1 MGIKIS
7 PKKVAKMKLLFSVL
21 IFALSDARPTKK
33 WIKNHKNDPD
43 WHPHPETTEI
53 TTTSTFI
60 TSTEKT
66 QTWPAITST
75 TEELT
80 TTQNF
85 IVTTTEYDP
94 DWVPDPKTTD
104 ITTIETSTTEQL
116 TTTTGPDTTA
126 TTDGTYIPDYASTE
140 KTSTTTYRTLYSL
153 FEDDYSH

>member
-7 PKKVAKMKLLFSVL
+7 PKKVAKMKLLFSIL

-33 WIKNHKNDPD
+33 LMKNHKNDPD

-60 TSTEKT
+60 TSTEKA

-75 TEELT
+75 EELT
-80 TTQNF
+80 TTQNL

-104 ITTIETSTTEQL
+104 ITSTETSTTEQL
-116 TTTTGPDTTA
+116 TTTTGTDTTG

-153 FEDDYSH
+153 

>member
-1 MGIKIS
+1 MG
-7 PKKVAKMKLLFSVL
+7 KKKRSALKKLQKMKLLFSLL

-33 WIKNHKNDPD
+33 LIKNHKNDPD
-43 WHPHPETTEI
+43 WHPHPETTEMA
-53 TTTSTFI
+53 
-60 TSTEKT
+60 

-104 ITTIETSTTEQL
+104 ISTTETSTTEQL
-116 TTTTGPDTTA
+116 TTTTGPDTTG
-126 TTDGTYIPDYASTE
+126 TTDGTY
-140 KTSTTTYRTLYSL
+140 
-153 FEDDYSH
+153 

>member
-7 PKKVAKMKLLFSVL
+7 PKKVAKMKLLFSIL

-33 WIKNHKNDPD
+33 LMKNHKNDPD

-60 TSTEKT
+60 TSTEKL
-66 QTWPAITST
+66 AITST

-80 TTQNF
+80 TTHNF
-85 IVTTTEYDP
+85 IVTSTEIDP

-104 ITTIETSTTEQL
+104 ITTTETSTTEQL
-116 TTTTGPDTTA
+116 TTTTGPDTTG

-140 KTSTTTYRTLYSL
+140 KTSTTPYRTLYSL

>member
-7 PKKVAKMKLLFSVL
+7 PKKLQKMKLLFSVL

-33 WIKNHKNDPD
+33 LMKNHKNDPD

-60 TSTEKT
+60 TSTE
-66 QTWPAITST
+66 
-75 TEELT
+75 
-80 TTQNF
+80 
-85 IVTTTEYDP
+85 YDP

-104 ITTIETSTTEQL
+104 ITTTETSSTEQL
-116 TTTTGPDTTA
+116 TTTTGPDTTG
-126 TTDGTYIPDYASTE
+126 TTDGTYIPDYATTE

>member
-7 PKKVAKMKLLFSVL
+7 PKKLQKMKLLFSVL

-33 WIKNHKNDPD
+33 LMKNHKNDPD

-60 TSTEKT
+60 TSTEKA

-104 ITTIETSTTEQL
+104 ITTTEQL
-116 TTTTGPDTTA
+116 TTTTGPDTTG

>member
-7 PKKVAKMKLLFSVL
+7 PKKVAKKMKLLFSVL
-21 IFALSDARPTKK
+21 ILALSDARPTKK
-33 WIKNHKNDPD
+33 LMKNHKNDPD

-60 TSTEKT
+60 TSTEKA

-104 ITTIETSTTEQL
+104 EL

-126 TTDGTYIPDYASTE
+126 ITDGTYIPDYASTE
-140 KTSTTTYRTLYSL
+140 KTST
-153 FEDDYSH
+153 